1 MVQEFCLCSAILESL
16 LFGIGVIG
24 TDSVMLHNAVV
35 LFNTQNGYTHKNQNR
50 NFSTICVIT
59 QDYLII

>member
-24 TDSVMLHNAVV
+24 TDSVMLHNAVFV
-35 LFNTQNGYTHKNQNR
+35 LLIHKMA
-50 NFSTICVIT
+50 TPIKIKIVIF
-59 QDYLII
+59 QPSV